1 MAVGLFSKNISDWV
15 SQTVERIDAVHARS
29 FELLGEELAKTKG
42 EGGKLPFLTGNL
54 ARSLLA
60 SKQGMPNV
68 ADGPFAGSNIGLVA
82 ATLKANETVFVGY
95 QAKYS
100 FRQNYG
106 YVGADSLGR
115 VYNQQGHYF
124 VEGAVAKWPEIVKA
138 AVTDIK
144 SSS

>member
-1 MAVGLFSKNISDWV
+1 MTDKFTESINAWV
-15 SQTVERIDAVHARS
+15 SQTKERIDAVHARS
-29 FELLGEELAKTKG
+29 LELLGEELAKTKG

-82 ATLKANETVFVGY
+82 ATLKADETVFIGY
-95 QAKYS
+95 QAIYAARMN
-100 FRQNYG
+100 FG

-115 VYNQQGHYF
+115 VYNQQGNYF
-124 VEGAVAKWPEIVKA
+124 IEGAVAEWPNIVKN

-144 SSS
+144 GSA

>member
-1 MAVGLFSKNISDWV
+1 MTDKFSQAIDDWV

-82 ATLKANETVFVGY
+82 ATLKADETVFIGY
-95 QAKYS
+95 QAIYAARAE
-100 FRQNYG
+100 FG

-124 VEGAVAKWPEIVKA
+124 IEGAVAQWPEIVTA
-138 AVTDIK
+138 AAADIK
-144 SSS
+144 SSI

>member
-1 MAVGLFSKNISDWV
+1 MTDKFSESIDAWV
-15 SQTVERIDAVHARS
+15 SQTKERIDAVHARS

-42 EGGKLPFLTGNL
+42 EGGRVPFKVGNL

-82 ATLKANETVFVGY
+82 ATLKADETVFIGY
-95 QAKYS
+95 QAIYAA
-100 FRQNYG
+100 RMNYG

-115 VYNQQGHYF
+115 VYNQQGNYF
-124 VEGAVAKWPEIVKA
+124 IEGAVAQWPEIVKA
-138 AVTDIK
+138 AVADIK
-144 SSS
+144 SNS

>member
-1 MAVGLFSKNISDWV
+1 MTDKFSESIDAWV
-15 SQTVERIDAVHARS
+15 SQTKERIDAVHARS

-42 EGGKLPFLTGNL
+42 EGGRVPFKVGNL

-100 FRQNYG
+100 FRQNFG
-106 YVGADSLGR
+106 YVGEDSLGR
-115 VYNQQGHYF
+115 IYNQQGSYF
-124 VEGAVAKWPEIVKA
+124 VENAVAEWPNIVKN

-144 SSS
+144 GSA

>member
-1 MAVGLFSKNISDWV
+1 MASFTETIDAWV
-15 SQTVERIDAVHARS
+15 SQTQERIDAVHARS

-42 EGGKLPFLTGNL
+42 EGGRLPFLTGNL

-60 SKQGMPNV
+60 SKSGMPNTT
-68 ADGPFAGSNIGLVA
+68 DGPYAGSNIGLVA
-82 ATLKANETVFVGY
+82 ATLKADETVFVGY

-106 YVGADSLGR
+106 YVGADKAGR

-124 VEGAVAKWPEIVKA
+124 VESAVAQWPKIVA
-138 AVTDIK
+138 QAVSEIK
-144 SSS
+144 SG